1 MNCQECEQEAEV
13 EITVRRFV
21 FFDDHDPVD
30 EYGFCAEYWTGSYD
44 GVQDLKERI
53 KQGDFLELEGV
64 RDSMDVLREH
74 VSERPAMYLGNFDDL
89 QTGYDLTDKQVD
101 ELRRLSMQLLDDGSE

>member
-1 MNCQECEQEAEV
+1 VKSVSKKPKSESEYVALCSSTNA
-13 EITVRRFV
+13 T
-21 FFDDHDPVD
+21 VD
-30 EYGFCAEYWTGSYD
+30 EYALCSEHWPDTD
-44 GVQDLKERI
+44 EEVRDLKTRI
-53 KQGDFLELEGV
+53 KRGDYLEVEGV